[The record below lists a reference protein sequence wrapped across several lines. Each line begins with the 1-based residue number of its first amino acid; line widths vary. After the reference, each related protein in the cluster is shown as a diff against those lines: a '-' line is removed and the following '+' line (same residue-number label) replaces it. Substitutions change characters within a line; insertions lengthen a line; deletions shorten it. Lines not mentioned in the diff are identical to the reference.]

1 MLRYFLS
8 GFQMGYDNMGL
19 GGCWPAAKK
28 SYVFFF
34 GIEVEEVGGLAPH
47 FFSFLAP
54 SITHFSLIKMN

>member
-1 MLRYFLS
+1 
-8 GFQMGYDNMGL
+8 MGYDNMGL